1 MWFTSWD
8 LTKMAMRA
16 MAWPLVWWLYNALIV
31 ATILKV
37 WL

>member
-8 LTKMAMRA
+8 LTKAMMRA
-16 MAWPLVWWLYNALIV
+16 ASVPFIWILYNALIV

-37 WL
+37 